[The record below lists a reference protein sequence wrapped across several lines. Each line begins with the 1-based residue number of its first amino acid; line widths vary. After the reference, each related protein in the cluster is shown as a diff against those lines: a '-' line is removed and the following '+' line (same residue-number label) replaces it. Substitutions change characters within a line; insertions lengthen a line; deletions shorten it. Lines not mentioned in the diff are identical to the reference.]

1 MPNPTPR
8 RLTAAELEDV
18 ESRLRPNRLSQ
29 MHGADVSE
37 YEVACLL
44 AERTAL
50 REALR
55 DLRECVDVY
64 GFTTPD
70 PPELE
75 MLVARAQA
83 LLEEA

>member
-1 MPNPTPR
+1 MSDPTPR

-44 AERTAL
+44 AQRTAL

-55 DLRECVDVY
+55 DVLAEYHEASVTW
-64 GFTTPD
+64 GGE
-70 PPELE
+70 PEA
-75 MLVARAQA
+75 VARAQA